1 MPTFG
6 VNAKLWFWS
15 KCKSLGLGFRVL
27 EQMPNFGARAR
38 EMMESTILR
47 VKAKVMSQQMC
58 CHEHWHPVRPDMP
71 CRHVRLWLVTPRRPV
86 TLLAPFLAWH
96 IIGRW
101 TRDLLSGINFMH
113 DRDPCIIHRDLKPA
127 NLVLVPDLSQL
138 KILDFGVGKMVRS
151 ALTLN
156 PRGPK
161 P

>member
-1 MPTFG
+1 M
-6 VNAKLWFWS
+6 
-15 KCKSLGLGFRVL
+15 
-27 EQMPNFGARAR
+27 
-38 EMMESTILR
+38 R

-58 CHEHWHPVRPDMP
+58 CHEHWHLVRPDMP
-71 CRHVRLWLVTPRRPV
+71 CRHVRLWLVTRRRPV
-86 TLLAPFLAWH
+86 TLLALILAPWH

-151 ALTLN
+151 ALTLEALN
-156 PRGPK
+156 PTPK
-161 P
+161 PLNQNQDLESAR